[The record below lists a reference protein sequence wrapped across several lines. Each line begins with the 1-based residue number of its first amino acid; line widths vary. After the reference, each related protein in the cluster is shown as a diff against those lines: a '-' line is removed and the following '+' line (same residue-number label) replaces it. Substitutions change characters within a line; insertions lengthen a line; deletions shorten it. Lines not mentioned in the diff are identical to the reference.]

1 MVKRIDKKLLPALHF
16 HKKREFWI
24 RKMSTHPL
32 YYILLYIDIV
42 VLHQNSLFL
51 ASKKNQSHLIH
62 LYNMVRVGQHSL
74 RSNPYHP
81 TR

>member
-1 MVKRIDKKLLPALHF
+1 MSHQVKRIDKKLLPALHF

-42 VLHQNSLFL
+42 VLHQNFTFFGVQ
-51 ASKKNQSHLIH
+51 KKSESSDTPVQYGTCWSTFI
-62 LYNMVRVGQHSL
+62 
-74 RSNPYHP
+74 
-81 TR
+81 TF